1 MKPRNLLTQ
10 LAYLASLL
18 AICVHIPV
26 SQAQDRPIRLIVPF
40 PPGGSTDITARLL
53 SEPMTRLL
61 GQTVIIENRGGAGG
75 SIGMMEV
82 AKAAPDG
89 SIFGVATVSTHGV
102 NPAVYKNLPYDPIKN
117 FAPVTEL
124 VQAPGVLVVHPSL
137 PVNNFAELLAYLKA
151 NPDKLSYASTGNGTI
166 SQMWAELFKTTT
178 GTAMVHVPYK
188 GAGPALTGILG
199 GQVAVYFDQ
208 VASAMPHIHS
218 GKLRALAV
226 SWPRRLEP
234 LPDVPTY
241 AEVGF
246 ASNNDPSWFG
256 LVAPAGTPAATI
268 QRVRDAA
275 AKAVAEPAIR
285 ERLAS
290 LGLFPAGTTPAQF
303 GETIRKEI
311 EKMQRLAKQ
320 TGISID

>member
-1 MKPRNLLTQ
+1 MTHRNLLLQ
-10 LAYLASLL
+10 LARLASLL
-18 AICVHIPV
+18 AFCVQLPLA
-26 SQAQDRPIRLIVPF
+26 QAQDRAIRLIVPF

-53 SEPMTRLL
+53 AEPMTRIL
-61 GQTVIIENRGGAGG
+61 GQTVIVENRGGAGG

-102 NPAVYKNLPYDPIKN
+102 NPAVYKSLPYDPIKN

-137 PVNNFAELLAYLKA
+137 PVNTFAEFLAYLKA

-178 GTAMVHVPYK
+178 GTAMVHIPYK

-199 GQVAVYFDQ
+199 GQVMVYFDQ

-226 SWPRRLEP
+226 SWPTRLEP
-234 LPDVPTY
+234 LPNVPTY

-246 ASNNDPSWFG
+246 AANNDPSWFG

-268 QRVRDAA
+268 TRMREAA
-275 AKAVAEPAIR
+275 AKAVNEPAVR
-285 ERLAS
+285 ARLAD
-290 LGLFPAGTTPAQF
+290 LGLFPAATTPAQF

-311 EKMQRLAKQ
+311 EKMQSLAKQ
-320 TGISID
+320 TGISIE

>member
-1 MKPRNLLTQ
+1 MTHRNLLSQ
-10 LAYLASLL
+10 LLRLTGVLALC
-18 AICVHIPV
+18 AHIPL
-26 SQAQDRPIRLIVPF
+26 SQAQDRAIRLIVPF

-53 SEPMTRLL
+53 AEPMTRLL
-61 GQTVIIENRGGAGG
+61 GQTVIVENRGGAGG

-102 NPAVYKNLPYDPIKN
+102 NPAVYKSLPYDPIKN

-137 PVNNFAELLAYLKA
+137 PVNNFAEFLAYLKA

-178 GTAMVHVPYK
+178 GTAMIHIPYK

-199 GQVAVYFDQ
+199 GQVMVYFDQ

-226 SWPRRLEP
+226 SWPTRLEP

-256 LVAPAGTPAATI
+256 LVAPAGTPQATI
-268 QRVRDAA
+268 TRMREAA
-275 AKAVAEPAIR
+275 AKAVNEPAVR
-285 ERLAS
+285 ARLAD
-290 LGLFPAGTTPAQF
+290 LGLFPAATTPAQF

-311 EKMQRLAKQ
+311 EKMQGLAKQ
-320 TGISID
+320 TGISIE